1 MPSSSTDTVA
11 LTFPFSPC
19 EEHGTAQVTPGGF
32 LVPAPGDSGSG
43 SQGFWFRLP
52 TSTDRRI
59 SVDNSLVPAPGILVP
74 APKILVSTPKRRN
87 SGANLWTSAR
97 LDVPEFWF
105 RLPGFW
111 FRLPRFWFRL
121 PNTLVWAP
129 RPSSRP
135 SEFWFRLPNI
145 LVPAPN
151 ILVSAPKR
159 RSRGLRT
166 GRSGEDVWTTFWFRL
181 PKPVFGAPLSGSG
194 SQDSGS
200 GSQTAF
206 QAVDLKEV
214 FLPSFS
220 LSFLT
225 YTTRHDGPVTVRPT
239 PRSAGADRAPGALDG
254 PPRSS
259 FVRHPC
265 TASGRSS
272 PREGQG
278 DRVRQDEAS
287 KGQAIDRHTRTS
299 VSVVTAIVGTS
310 RRTARPPRIILVGTC
325 QRSPRFDAPA
335 GPPDGKRSR
344 WPIRQRP
351 EHWHVPT

>member
-59 SVDNSLVPAPGILVP
+59 SVDNSLVPAPRILVP

-225 YTTRHDGPVTVRPT
+225 YTTRRDGPVTVRSP
-239 PRSAGADRAPGALDG
+239 PRSAGADRTPGALDG
-254 PPRSS
+254 HSL
-259 FVRHPC
+259 VV
-265 TASGRSS
+265 RSS
-272 PREGQG
+272 PLH
-278 DRVRQDEAS
+278 RVEP
-287 KGQAIDRHTRTS
+287 
-299 VSVVTAIVGTS
+299 VF
-310 RRTARPPRIILVGTC
+310 TARGAGRSGSPGRGVGGAGH
-325 QRSPRFDAPA
+325 RSAHTHVGLGRHRHCRHVEAYGPA
-335 GPPDGKRSR
+335 AQGHSR
-344 WPIRQRP
+344 C
-351 EHWHVPT
+351 HVPTFPEVRRPFRATG